1 MANDF
6 NHGEKFIHFLLLP
19 LDMPRSKELHVVTKT
34 ISIEQPGDPAS
45 ASWAQGLISVDELL
59 SQKLG
64 LTVRNGNSF
73 RLVGYGAQLK
83 GGGHPE
89 QDIGFAGTTTISFVP
104 VTRHSVAA
112 HQNLYKQFMRQKKLS
127 NRVGKLVRYDDFE
140 LGWDSTYRLSTD
152 RRTMIR
158 YSGIG
163 DTAQEECLIFGN
175 AVPGNNITIQDIY
188 NSLNPVEAASSDAY
202 GNVIKEPKYTFKFP
216 SHENLLMSTS
226 FSAHVDA
233 SFTPD
238 AYTGQIATGHLEWL
252 PSDNHLSHL
261 TGTLKY
267 DFRGVAQD
275 TPSQAADTLDLVI
288 TLIYEGWGPLDTKPR
303 TTSSKKTTPAK
314 KK

>member
-1 MANDF
+1 
-6 NHGEKFIHFLLLP
+6 
-19 LDMPRSKELHVVTKT
+19 MPRSKELHVVTKT
-34 ISIEQPGDPAS
+34 ISIEQPEAPAHS
-45 ASWAQGLISVDELL
+45 GSWAAGLIQVDELL

-83 GGGHPE
+83 GGGHAE
-89 QDIGFAGTTTISFVP
+89 QDIGFAGATTLSFVP

-127 NRVGKLVRYDDFE
+127 NRIGKLVRYDDFE
-140 LGWDSTYRLSTD
+140 LGWDSTYRLTAD
-152 RRTMIR
+152 RKSVIR

-163 DTAQEECLIFGN
+163 DPAEEECLIFGN
-175 AVPGNNITIQDIY
+175 AIAGDTITIQDIY
-188 NSLNPVEAASSDAY
+188 NSLNPVEAASTDAF
-202 GNVIKEPKYTFKFP
+202 GVVIKEPKYTFKFP
-216 SHENLLMSTS
+216 SHQNLMMSTS
-226 FSAHVDA
+226 FSAAVEAD
-233 SFTPD
+233 FVPD
-238 AYTGQIATGHLEWL
+238 AYSSQIATGHVEWL

-288 TLIYEGWGPLDTKPR
+288 TLVYEGWGPLDTKPR
-303 TTSSKKTTPAK
+303 TKTSKK
-314 KK
+314 